1 MMASSIRG
9 FFGYSRSFER
19 FWDGRKANY
28 LPEFVEWVE
37 EQRSKAA

>member
-1 MMASSIRG
+1 M
-9 FFGYSRSFER
+9 FNQYRSYDAWWAR
-19 FWDGRKANY
+19 AKPLY

>member
-1 MMASSIRG
+1 MAGAVRT
-9 FFGYSRSFER
+9 FFTAFPSFEGWWEGVKPR
-19 FWDGRKANY
+19 Y

>member
-1 MMASSIRG
+1 MNAPKRLFTI
-9 FFGYSRSFER
+9 YRSFESWWEGAKTGL
-19 FWDGRKANY
+19 F